1 MAIEFHVGQ
10 MPRHVVGSESL
21 RMTNAIIESNGD
33 LQKACQIANVPMA
46 KIRSHAKWLE
56 NNFGWKIIQGGE
68 IKYTDSE
75 IQNTNIDLENEI
87 FRPIAKRIRERAD
100 SLRGLK
106 RFQTGF
112 EGWLKVEAVAV
123 LGNKVEALRNKGADL
138 LLNGGLQVELKAA
151 YDLNPSWIIGEG
163 VLKYNSPCLFLGD
176 GGNAYKIEALKRDN
190 RIKLVAYEV
199 FSDGDTQW
207 VIGIIV
213 PRINE

>member
-1 MAIEFHVGQ
+1 
-10 MPRHVVGSESL
+10 
-21 RMTNAIIESNGD
+21 
-33 LQKACQIANVPMA
+33 MA
-46 KIRSHAKWLE
+46 KIRSHAKGLE